1 MPAMQVLNGFAVN
14 PSSTITQLTACTG
27 DSYTVRNGAPNTA
40 INILDAWAYTTTNL
54 LFRYRSP
61 LMHDAVQNQRLKP
74 TASQPTPL
82 MSGAAMQAL
91 QAQDNIIAEI
101 TGGTSETDIGTLLLY
116 YDNLPGTA
124 ARLHTWAEVAPLIQE
139 LTTVEVDV
147 TSNAT
152 SGQYSAAVALNAN
165 FDNFKRNYDYAVLGY
180 ECPINGCSFGL
191 TGVDTGNLRVG
202 GPLTTLSFLTRRWF
216 KDLSDQ
222 TGKPCIPII
231 NASNIAGVNI
241 DVVAAATSTSFPIG
255 VVLAQ
260 LSQPQ
265 GQLT

>member
-14 PSSTITQLTACTG
+14 PSSTITALTPCTG
-27 DSYTVRNGAPNTA
+27 DSYTVRNVAQGTD
-40 INILDAWAYTTTNL
+40 IELLDAWAFTTTNL

-61 LMHDAVQNQRLKP
+61 LLHDAVQNARLKP
-74 TASQPTPL
+74 TASQATPL
-82 MSGAAMQAL
+82 LSGYATQKL
-91 QAQDNIIAEI
+91 QPQDNLIVEI
-101 TGGTSETDIGTLLLY
+101 TGGTSETDIGTLLAY
-116 YDNLPGTA
+116 YDNLPGTN
-124 ARLHTWAEVAPLIQE
+124 ARLHSWAEVQPLIQE

-152 SGQYSAAVALNAN
+152 SGQYSAAVALNAT
-165 FDNFKRNYDYAVLGY
+165 FDTLKRNIDYAVLGY

-202 GPLTTLSFLTRRWF
+202 GPLTTLSFITRGWF
-216 KDLSDQ
+216 VDLSDK
-222 TGKPCIPII
+222 TGKPCIPVI
-231 NASNIAGVNI
+231 NSANVAGVNI

-260 LSQPQ
+260 LTGPNVLS
-265 GQLT
+265 